1 MIVRDLLIKLGFRS
15 DTSQLDKT
23 DQKLAGIKSSV
34 GALDVAAG
42 AMLSNLAMQGVGK
55 VIGTLKEGV
64 DQSVQFGREMA
75 NISSILGGGQDRVK
89 ELASGVERLS
99 LAYGVSTSDINDAL
113 YDLIGTL
120 GDSAEATDQLE
131 LAMKLGRAGA
141 ATTKDGLRVLTA
153 VTKAYGDTS
162 MATMK
167 KVADLASNTVE
178 LGVITMPE
186 LASSIGIA
194 TPLAATL
201 GISIEELMANTA
213 TLTGVTG
220 TGSEVMHQF
229 TSAMR
234 SVVDRSKPMDAAF
247 KKAFSEEKFKSIS
260 EAIKKY
266 GMIGTLQ
273 RLVATTDG
281 SIESVNG
288 LFGRIEGLNEALA
301 ITGKLSGNF
310 VEKQDSMNTISGK
323 VDTQLEKQTTGLG
336 KAGFEMDKAK
346 ARSDALSRQ
355 IGERMTPA
363 FLKFEETLGTIKL
376 LFVDYILPLFSQ
388 VTSTAG
394 DSASGVDL
402 LSLSFRGLA
411 VVLGAVMGILD
422 TMFTTIVQV
431 GKALAGLAAAVA
443 HVATGNFA
451 AAGATLRQTGA
462 EFVAGER
469 AYAGRITGYGD
480 IMGRALFDVP
490 KAQGM
495 AEAAATAGP
504 AGAPAINTDVGGISI
519 TVNAAPG
526 TEAAAVSRELDT
538 VARGLWDQNLM
549 QAQAALAGDY

>member
-23 DQKLAGIKSSV
+23 EQKITGIKSSV
-34 GALDVAAG
+34 GALGVAAG
-42 AMLSNLAMQGVGK
+42 TMLSGLAMQGIGK
-55 VIGTLKEGV
+55 AIGTLKEGV

-75 NISSILGGGQDRVK
+75 NISSILGGGQDRVN

-131 LAMKLGRAGA
+131 LAMKLGRAGN

-301 ITGKLSGNF
+301 ITGKLAGSF

-336 KAGFEMDKAK
+336 AAGFEMDKAK

-376 LFVDYILPLFSQ
+376 LFVDYILPFFSQ
-388 VTSTAG
+388 LTEQGPDGAKSIDMLTT
-394 DSASGVDL
+394 
-402 LSLSFRGLA
+402 SFRFLA
-411 VVLGAVMGILD
+411 VAAGAVIGILD
-422 TMFTTIVQV
+422 AIMTGAMLVFNSLSL
-431 GKALAGLAAAVA
+431 LAQAGSDVA
-443 HVATGNFA
+443 EGNFA
-451 AAGATLRQTGA
+451 AAGGKLKKIATDQIEAWSGFKT
-462 EFVAGER
+462 R
-469 AYAGRITGYGD
+469 ATGYGD

-495 AEAAATAGP
+495 AETAATAGP

>member
-23 DQKLAGIKSSV
+23 EQKITGIKSSV
-34 GALDVAAG
+34 GALGVAAG
-42 AMLSNLAMQGVGK
+42 TMLSGLAMQGIGK
-55 VIGTLKEGV
+55 AIGTLKEGV

-355 IGERMTPA
+355 IGEKMTPA
-363 FLKFEETLGTIKL
+363 FLKFDETLGTIKL
-376 LFVDYILPLFSQ
+376 LFVDYILPFFSQ
-388 VTSTAG
+388 LTDQGPDGAKSIDMLTT
-394 DSASGVDL
+394 
-402 LSLSFRGLA
+402 SFRFLA
-411 VVLGAVMGILD
+411 VAAGAVIGILD
-422 TMFTTIVQV
+422 AILTGAM
-431 GKALAGLAAAVA
+431 LAFNSLSLLAQAGSDVA
-443 HVATGNFA
+443 EGNFA
-451 AAGATLRQTGA
+451 AAGGKLKRIGSETIEGM
-462 EFVAGER
+462 AGFKKR
-469 AYAGRITGYGD
+469 ATGYGD

-495 AEAAATAGP
+495 AETAATAGP